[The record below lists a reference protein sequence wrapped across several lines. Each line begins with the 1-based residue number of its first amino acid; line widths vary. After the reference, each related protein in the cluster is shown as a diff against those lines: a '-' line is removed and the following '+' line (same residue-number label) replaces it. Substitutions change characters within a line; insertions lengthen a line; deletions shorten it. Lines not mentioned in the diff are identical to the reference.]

1 MNTRDLTDL
10 AKVAAKSEE
19 ANWPPNRT
27 LQDPS
32 KTRPQTDRT
41 RSRTEYCLIPY
52 PLPSHNHHHNHNS
65 NITITSI
72 PITSITLTIHSRKKS
87 DHAIEGF

>member
-1 MNTRDLTDL
+1 MMNTRDLTDL
-10 AKVAAKSEE
+10 AKVAAKSDE

-41 RSRTEYCLIPY
+41 RSRTDITTITIT
-52 PLPSHNHHHNHNS
+52 NS
-65 NITITSI
+65 IHTAITITTITITSI
-72 PITSITLTIHSRKKS
+72 TTNHGILK
-87 DHAIEGF
+87 AF